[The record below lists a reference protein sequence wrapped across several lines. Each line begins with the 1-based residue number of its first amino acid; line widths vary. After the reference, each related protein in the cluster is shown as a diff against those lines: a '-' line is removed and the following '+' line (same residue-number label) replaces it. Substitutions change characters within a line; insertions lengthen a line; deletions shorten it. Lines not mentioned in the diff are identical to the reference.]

1 MRVAIGTSRDITDR
15 ELRLASQM
23 GCSGVVVPTPAAWSG
38 RDRWDADDIARLR
51 DRIEGFGLRLESL
64 QNTPPAFLDPFRLG
78 TADADRALEAYRHT
92 VRAVGKAGV
101 PILGY
106 NWRPNQVYRTGHVAG
121 RGGATFTAFDV
132 ADSTRPLSH
141 EREYPADELWAT
153 FDRFAREILPVAAD
167 AGVRL
172 ALHPDDPPG
181 FPIGGV
187 ARIMSSLEG
196 YERARGLA
204 QGSPAWS
211 LLFCL
216 GCWSEIGGNDYALHA
231 LETYASRGEIAY
243 VHFRDVIGT
252 VERFQECFLGE
263 GNVDIAEAIRIL
275 HRHGFDGC
283 LIDDHVPH
291 MEGDGDAGWPE
302 RGHAWSTG
310 YLLGL
315 IRGVTGT

>member
-1 MRVAIGTSRDITDR
+1 MS
-15 ELRLASQM
+15 M
-23 GCSGVVVPTPAAWSG
+23 FAA
-38 RDRWDADDIARLR
+38 L
-51 DRIEGFGLRLESL
+51 
-64 QNTPPAFLDPFRLG
+64 
-78 TADADRALEAYRHT
+78 TA
-92 VRAVGKAGV
+92 
-101 PILGY
+101 
-106 NWRPNQVYRTGHVAG
+106 
-121 RGGATFTAFDV
+121 
-132 ADSTRPLSH
+132 
-141 EREYPADELWAT
+141 
-153 FDRFAREILPVAAD
+153 
-167 AGVRL
+167 
-172 ALHPDDPPG
+172 HPDDPPG

>member
-1 MRVAIGTSRDITDR
+1 MRVAIGTSREITDR

-51 DRIEGFGLRLESL
+51 DRIEGFGLRLEAL
-64 QNTPPAFLDPFRLG
+64 QNTPPSFLDPFRLA
-78 TADADRALEAYRHT
+78 TPEADRALEAYRAT

-106 NWRPNQVYRTGHVAG
+106 NWRPNQLYRTGHVEG
-121 RGGATFTAFDV
+121 RGGARFTAFDV
-132 ADSTRPLSH
+132 ADSSRPLSH
-141 EREYPADELWAT
+141 GREYLADELWAS

-181 FPIGGV
+181 IPIGGV
-187 ARIMSSLEG
+187 ARIISSLEG

-243 VHFRDVIGT
+243 VHFRNVRGT
-252 VERFQECFLGE
+252 VPNYIEEF
-263 GNVDIAEAIRIL
+263 VDTGDVDMVKALRIY
-275 HRHGFDGC
+275 HKNGFDGV
-283 LIDDHVPH
+283 LIPDHAPEMTCGAPWH
-291 MEGDGDAGWPE
+291 AGI
-302 RGHAWSTG
+302 AYT
-310 YLLGL
+310 LGWMRAA
-315 IRGVTGT
+315 IGIIESE